1 MARVV
6 IMGAGAIGS
15 AIAQRLAER
24 NRVREIV
31 FVDDAPQVAAGKA
44 LDIRQSGPIGR
55 YDTALSAT
63 TDTLAASSA
72 DVIVIA
78 DDTAGGEWEGERG
91 LALVQR
97 LARAGV
103 KAPFVFAGPKQTS
116 LMEAAVREARV
127 PADRL
132 VGTAAAAACNILRSL
147 VHIETGLTGA
157 VVNVTGRPPKF
168 VAGWSAATI
177 GGLQLASVLPAHRM
191 LAISQSLARF
201 WPAGPQA
208 IAAPTALIVEAL
220 TAGSREPLPGLA
232 ILDGEFGAR
241 GAAGLV
247 LLELANGRIQRRIV
261 PTLSPQET
269 TEAGSAIH
277 TRG

>member
-1 MARVV
+1 MGRVV
-6 IMGAGAIGS
+6 IVGAGAMGS

-31 FVDDAPQVAAGKA
+31 FVDEAPQVAAGKA

-63 TDTLAASSA
+63 ADVLAASSG

-78 DDTAGGEWEGERG
+78 DDSAGGEWEGERG

-97 LARAGV
+97 LVRAGV
-103 KAPFVFAGPKQTS
+103 NAPLVFAGPKQTW

-127 PADRL
+127 PSHL
-132 VGTAAAAACNILRSL
+132 VVGTAAAAVPTIVRSL
-147 VHIETGLTGA
+147 VHIDTGLTGA
-157 VVNVTGRPPKF
+157 VVTVAGRPPKF
-168 VAGWSAATI
+168 VPGWSAATI
-177 GGLQLASVLPAHRM
+177 GGLQLTNVLPAHRL
-191 LAISQSLARF
+191 LAIAQSLSRF
-201 WPAGPQA
+201 WPPGPQA
-208 IAAPTALIVEAL
+208 IAAPTALVVEAL
-220 TAGSREPLPGLA
+220 ISGSRQPLPGLA
-232 ILDGEFGAR
+232 ILEEEFGAR

-247 LLELANGRIQRRIV
+247 LLELGHGRIQRRML
-261 PTLSPQET
+261 PTLSPQES

-277 TRG
+277 KR

>member
-6 IMGAGAIGS
+6 IVGAGAIGS

-63 TDTLAASSA
+63 ADVLAASNA
-72 DVIVIA
+72 DAIVIA

-91 LALVQR
+91 LGLVQR

-103 KAPFVFAGPKQTS
+103 TTPLVFAGPKQAW

-127 PADRL
+127 PAHL
-132 VGTAAAAACNILRSL
+132 VVGTAASAVPGILRSL
-147 VHIETGLTGA
+147 VHIDTGLTGA
-157 VVNVTGRPPKF
+157 IVNVAGRPPKL
-168 VAGWSAATI
+168 VAGWTAATI
-177 GGLQLASVLPAHRM
+177 GGLQLTSVLPAHRL
-191 LAISQSLARF
+191 LAISQSLAKF
-201 WPAGPQA
+201 WPPGPQA
-208 IAAPTALIVEAL
+208 IAAPTAPVVEGLI
-220 TAGSREPLPGLA
+220 AGSRQPLPALA
-232 ILDGEFGAR
+232 ILDGEFDAR

-247 LLELANGRIQRRIV
+247 LLELGQGRIQRRIT
-261 PTLSPQET
+261 PTLSPQES
-269 TEAGSAIH
+269 TEAATAIH
-277 TRG
+277 RR